1 MPGFSAYEKLLKRL
15 GKYRIGK
22 SCLYIKR
29 LGDIDVA
36 VLEELIERSVHDMKE
51 KYG

>member
-1 MPGFSAYEKLLKRL
+1 MDRL

-29 LGDIDVA
+29 LADIDEP
-36 VLEELIERSVHDMKE
+36 VLADLIRESLDYMVKKFPDE
-51 KYG
+51 A